1 MLLPIQFSFIKVALN
16 SEEAIEQRWPSKLFY
31 GPQGHLKHSYS
42 RCTRPNLKK
51 RSARYRCKSYRTY
64 ECSAKLQ
71 ILEVD
76 GCDKYIMTGEH
87 TTVCKAN
94 NGIKPEN
101 ADGMDSGK
109 DVKIEDISAQFK
121 KRCADLAVEKIWL
134 QPLKIWELV
143 RDDMVPKIANGVVVP
158 SSDQVSF
165 ESLYIIVYVCN
176 VLHL

>member
-1 MLLPIQFSFIKVALN
+1 M
-16 SEEAIEQRWPSKLFY
+16 
-31 GPQGHLKHSYS
+31 
-42 RCTRPNLKK
+42 
-51 RSARYRCKSYRTY
+51 
-64 ECSAKLQ
+64 
-71 ILEVD
+71 D

-165 ESLYIIVYVCN
+165 DSLYILLFTYVTCYICN
-176 VLHL
+176 QYFFLVLQFNKQN